1 MSFNVAVSPIMATQ
15 PFTNDSK
22 FNVMIS
28 YSHQDS
34 ELMLRIRDL
43 LTANGFDVWVDTK
56 LKGGTNFFKNIGSA
70 VIGCDIFIFILSESS
85 VTSRFCQDE
94 VSLARISSK
103 KILPITYCKVG
114 DVVQNMD
121 AGLRLIL
128 SCVQWICLN
137 PKLNDNDNDRLLITS
152 LNDTLHTELSDDER
166 LENYHILYSDE
177 DKTDPE
183 ARYSAKTLRRENSL
197 HLQGFW
203 TRNFRDATDEVPLKD
218 VLGAIKKDYT
228 YDYNHLHFTDPWAL
242 KALALWCFDLE
253 RNAVSITRDQYDQFV
268 FPDGK
273 KVNESENADSFWVRC
288 KDGFSVRLSMME
300 VFNAHS
306 SVRYD
311 SIQNLSK
318 IKNKRVLLALYK
330 LLRDSEPNIRAVACI
345 SLALTGNTSPLSVEK
360 VVKLLQDDDR
370 LVRESACLALA
381 KFKSPDTVSQ
391 LLQIWR
397 NDVISDV
404 RGAAVKALEAIGTPE
419 AEEGM
424 RVVKTLQEEFN
435 NLSLG
440 DHDAV

>member
-1 MSFNVAVSPIMATQ
+1 MTAK
-15 PFTNDSK
+15 PFADDSK

-56 LKGGTNFFKNIGSA
+56 LKGGSNFFKNIGSA
-70 VIGCDIFIFILSESS
+70 VIGCDIFIFILTESS

-103 KILPITYCKVG
+103 KILPVTYCRVG
-114 DVVQNMD
+114 DVLQHMD

-137 PKLNDNDNDRLLITS
+137 PELCDEDNDRQMMTS
-152 LNDTLHTELSDDER
+152 LNDTLHSDELSDDVR
-166 LENYHILYSDE
+166 LENYHILFSDE
-177 DKTDPE
+177 EKTDPV
-183 ARYSAKTLRRENSL
+183 ARSKATTLRRSNSL
-197 HLQGFW
+197 HIRGFW
-203 TRNFRDATDEVPLKD
+203 SRNFGDDIESVRLID
-218 VLGAIKKDYT
+218 VLTAIKADYT
-228 YDYNHLHFTDPWAL
+228 YDYNNLKFSDPWAL

-268 FPDGK
+268 FPNGK
-273 KVNESENADSFWVRC
+273 EGEATANADSFWVRC
-288 KDGFSVRLSMME
+288 KDGFSVRLSMEE
-300 VFNAHS
+300 VFNIQS
-306 SVRYD
+306 SLRFD

-330 LLRDSEPNIRAVACI
+330 LLRDNDPNIRAVACI
-345 SLALTGNTSPLSVEK
+345 SLSLTGNSSSSTVDR
-360 VVKLLQDDDR
+360 VVKLLKDDDR
-370 LVRESACLALA
+370 LVRESACLALG
-381 KFKSPDTVSQ
+381 KFKSPDTVSE
-391 LLQIWR
+391 LLRIWR

-404 RGAAVKALEAIGTPE
+404 RGAAVKALQAIGTAE

-424 RVVKTLQEEFN
+424 KVVKTLQEELN
-435 NLSLG
+435 KLSLSEQE
-440 DHDAV
+440 DV